1 MGRLPVVFFVEPTF
15 GFDENLASEAL
26 TPGGYMLSAIA
37 RRGCREPADPT
48 HIHSHRHVRVAGPDP
63 LQRTPFPAWKRC
75 TTRPFTSSR
84 LLKKGARRE
93 LLTVIH

>member
-37 RRGCREPADPT
+37 RRGCRLPADPT
-48 HIHSHRHVRVAGPDP
+48 HIHSHLHQVLKQQASVA
-63 LQRTPFPAWKRC
+63 K
-75 TTRPFTSSR
+75 
-84 LLKKGARRE
+84 
-93 LLTVIH
+93 IHY